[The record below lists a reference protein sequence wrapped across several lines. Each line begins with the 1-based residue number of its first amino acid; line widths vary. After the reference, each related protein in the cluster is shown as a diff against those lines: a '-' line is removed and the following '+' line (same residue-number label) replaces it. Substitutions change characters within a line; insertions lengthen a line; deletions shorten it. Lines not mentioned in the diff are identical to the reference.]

1 MLWAFIMQKFMKGNV
16 NMKVCIVCKKS
27 FEPNSSV
34 HKLCSDQCI
43 KKWNEIYYKNKY
55 QSFQHACVECGKE
68 FKGTKNAKWCCDE
81 CKKQYQHKQKLIRA
95 QQRRDLEKYKYDG
108 ECSYCKKQF
117 KGRKNQKFCSEN
129 CRCESQKKFNREKAI
144 GLFNEGKNLN
154 EIARE
159 LNVSQTTI
167 KRVLRQYGIDTSKN
181 YININKKIAEENF
194 VRRLASVTKLFE
206 YSGGYS
212 GMRKTAI
219 IRCVGCGYEFAKNP
233 NSILCYKEIIV
244 CPCCG
249 AYDHEIDKSI
259 QLKALIERDNNI
271 CHICGGTCDNEDVYM
286 NENGKKICGSK
297 YPTIDHV
304 IPRSKGGRHMWSNV
318 KLAHKK
324 CNVVKGNRV

>member
-1 MLWAFIMQKFMKGNV
+1 MKA
-16 NMKVCIVCKKS
+16 CIVCGKS
-27 FEPNSSV
+27 FLPNSNMQ
-34 HKLCSDQCI
+34 KLCSAQCI
-43 KKWNEIYYKNKY
+43 QEWNKIYYKKKF
-55 QSFQHACVECGKE
+55 QSFKHSCLSCGKDFE
-68 FKGTKNAKWCCDE
+68 GTKKAKWCSDE
-81 CKKQYQHKQKLIRA
+81 CKKEYQRQENRRRYWENYRQKQRSF
-95 QQRRDLEKYKYDG
+95 DC
-108 ECSYCKKQF
+108 ECSYCGRAF
-117 KGRKNQKFCSEN
+117 KGTLNQKFCSED

-144 GLFNEGKNLN
+144 GLFNKGKNLN

-181 YININKKIAEENF
+181 YINTNKKIAEENF

-233 NSILCYKEIIV
+233 NSILCYREIIV

-286 NENGKKICGSK
+286 NESGKKICGSK